1 MYFAQ
6 NQILDQTPHMI
17 LRSALICTSFTN
29 LSLLLLLLLPYVQ
42 LEIWSSVPTES
53 EAIMLQSD
61 NKSFDAAL

>member
-29 LSLLLLLLLPYVQ
+29 PSLLLLPCVQ
-42 LEIWSSVPTES
+42 LEIWSLVPIEA

-61 NKSFDAAL
+61 NESFDLAL